1 MDRHDWKKL
10 TERPVI
16 EERLEDGKVADVLI
30 TQRCLQFLHF
40 LGYKLQAAVHVRD
53 LLGKLPVNG
62 VDFRLRFEIE
72 QTEIERLLRFFLD
85 LLNVVQTLNA
95 IAALEPLF
103 HIENV
108 VNEFVIFLSRV
119 DTDLRRGLLDGAECL
134 NYEDGM
140 MRDHSASAFVDDGG
154 MGDAFRIAYVHDVPD
169 NVIGVFLKRIVGR
182 AVEIAARAGVNKA
195 GSTADTEI

>member
-10 TERPVI
+10 PERPVI

-72 QTEIERLLRFFLD
+72 QTEIERLLRFVFD
-85 LLNVVQTLNA
+85 VFNVVQTINA
-95 IAALEPLF
+95 IAALESLF
-103 HIENV
+103 
-108 VNEFVIFLSRV
+108 
-119 DTDLRRGLLDGAECL
+119 D
-134 NYEDGM
+134 
-140 MRDHSASAFVDDGG
+140 
-154 MGDAFRIAYVHDVPD
+154 
-169 NVIGVFLKRIVGR
+169 
-182 AVEIAARAGVNKA
+182 
-195 GSTADTEI
+195 ST

>member
-53 LLGKLPVNG
+53 LLGELPVNG

-85 LLNVVQTLNA
+85 LLNVVQTLDA

-103 HIENV
+103 HIEYV
-108 VNEFVIFLSRV
+108 VNDFVIFLSPFES
-119 DTDLRRGLLDGAECL
+119 DIWRGLI
-134 NYEDGM
+134 
-140 MRDHSASAFVDDGG
+140 AS
-154 MGDAFRIAYVHDVPD
+154 I
-169 NVIGVFLKRIVGR
+169 
-182 AVEIAARAGVNKA
+182 
-195 GSTADTEI
+195 T